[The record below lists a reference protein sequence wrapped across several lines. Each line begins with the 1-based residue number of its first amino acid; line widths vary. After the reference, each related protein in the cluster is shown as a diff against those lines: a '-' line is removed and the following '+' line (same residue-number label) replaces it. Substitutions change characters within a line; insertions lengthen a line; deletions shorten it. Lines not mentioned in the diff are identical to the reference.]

1 MTLALK
7 TSAAFTNPNLPT
19 IVVSPEEA
27 AVAAISGLNVWIEGR
42 PSDID
47 LTGGNFAGW
56 RSRVGGLR
64 WIPALA
70 EAPTVITAGSRRF
83 LRFGYGAG
91 LSAGAN
97 GVLREQSNSDVLS
110 AAGYTIGLVA
120 RGPIP
125 ADATAVGAWVGN
137 QVTDRFFVGLSG
149 TASIQVFHAS
159 ATGGALIT
167 YGTEPRP
174 NDGVW
179 HYYVLSYDFA
189 GKAMRLRKN
198 GMQIFERTSV
208 GSEIST
214 ATGGL
219 RLVLGGSA
227 DTFSASRLTG
237 DLGAVLHVSNRALHL
252 PGNATDLAALE
263 AYLALIRNALNAAV

>member
-7 TSAAFTNPNLPT
+7 TTAVFTNVNLPVV
-19 IVVSPEEA
+19 IVSPEEA
-27 AVAAISGLNVWIEGR
+27 AVAAIAGLNVWLEGR
-42 PSDID
+42 ASDID
-47 LTGGNFAGW
+47 LSSGIFTGW

-64 WIPALA
+64 WVPALA
-70 EAPTVITAGSRRF
+70 QAPLVLSAGSRRF
-83 LRFGYGAG
+83 LRFGYGGGG
-91 LSAGAN
+91 LAANAN
-97 GVLREQSNSDVLS
+97 GVLREQDDSNVLS
-110 AAGYTIGLVA
+110 ASGYTIGIVA
-120 RGPIP
+120 RGPVP
-125 ADATAVGAWVGN
+125 AEAAATGAWVGN
-137 QVTDRFFVGLSG
+137 QVSDRFFAGLSS

-189 GKAMRLRKN
+189 GKVMRLRKN
-198 GMQIFERTSV
+198 GQQIFERTSV

-219 RLVLGGSA
+219 RMVLGGSA
-227 DTFSASRLTG
+227 ETFSASRLTG
-237 DLGAVLHVSNRALHL
+237 DLAGVLHVSGRALHL
-252 PGNATDLAALE
+252 LANAADLTALE
-263 AYLALIRNALNAAV
+263 TYLAQIRTQLSA